1 MLYLSNDGPMII
13 DTNFWESEYN
23 ALGLFFL
30 SQNTGAS
37 RLRVPDSKVAL
48 LAELEATRFVE
59 IEHDRLAG
67 RPVINLWF
75 EDGTANP
82 FRLQMSDA
90 HLDLWPHRTNASSRL
105 LVFSRNGLVQNHRIR
120 RVC

>member
-37 RLRVPDSKVAL
+37 RLLVPDSKVAL

-90 HLDLWPHRTNASSRL
+90 HLDLWPRRTNASSRL